1 VELRAEGA
9 AEATPAARK
18 GGALGKAGNKPAASP
33 PRVGAPPPGSRVEP
47 QPTGQP

>member
-1 VELRAEGA
+1 MELRAEGA